1 MSLERFETMDPFI
14 LLSMVNMKL
23 RDEFGDLDSLVKFY
37 DLDRAKLERKLAEAG
52 FEYLP
57 EAKQFR

>member
-1 MSLERFETMDPFI
+1 MDLSKFEAMDPI
-14 LLSMVNMKL
+14 MLMSIVNMKI

-37 DLDRAKLERKLAEAG
+37 DIDKDKLIEKLANSG
-52 FEYLP
+52 FDYLP